1 MSKPTAGMVS
11 RVPSVGGHQENSPL
25 PTWRRPVH
33 LSDRDAVGLRR
44 VLQASRSFLQ
54 DVSVIVD
61 SLPPSALVIR
71 RLFMAME
78 ALMVM
83 ETLQVCASLLTSAM
97 TAVVLSRA
105 SAIEARIVSR
115 LLRSEMVRR
124 LTSLCLCMTW
134 TFRGCADWS
143 DSGCLA
149 RAVAAPTSTV
159 RHLKFWVH
167 APLANIHQM
176 AHVANL
182 FACLGE
188 TAVRLEDADLG
199 LFGPLAA
206 SPLSVGMFRA
216 EGWNRCALRLHGPT
230 VV

>member
-1 MSKPTAGMVS
+1 MSS
-11 RVPSVGGHQENSPL
+11 VPPVGLHQENAPL

-33 LSDRDAVGLRR
+33 LSDRDAVGLGRA
-44 VLQASRSFLQ
+44 LQASRACLQ

-78 ALMVM
+78 ELIVV
-83 ETLQVCASLLTSAM
+83 ETLQVCAALLTSTM
-97 TAVVLSRA
+97 SAVVLTRA
-105 SAIEARIVSR
+105 SAVEARIVSR
-115 LLRSEMVRR
+115 LLRTDMVRR

-134 TFRGCADWS
+134 TFVGCEDWS
-143 DSGCLA
+143 DAGCLA
-149 RAVAAPTSTV
+149 RAVAVPTSTV

-176 AHVANL
+176 AHVANI

-199 LFGPLAA
+199 LFGPFAA
-206 SPLSVGMFRA
+206 SPISIGMFQGG
-216 EGWNRCALRLHGPT
+216 GWNHCAIRLHGPT
-230 VV
+230 IL